1 MVTKETTKI
10 QAHLVKFTFVRKAVS
25 SQKRVSSGFTE
36 QMVLEDILTRVLLK
50 TKQQHSPKL
59 VVDLYSQS
67 VVYQRP
73 RQVQNLLLVH
83 LYSTEQQKNPSLLR
97 LQKIQQHLHYLE
109 KQLPSVYESSMD
121 LELLLSATISRLL
134 LESEILSLYLVLSL
148 DLVLLQNQSLYH
160 LLQVRF
166 SQKLQV
172 LQIQD
177 TFKYS
182 KTLFHLVHLQYLE
195 NLHIQ
200 ISTTHQHTLVLEMLP
215 SLVLQT
221 SPERLHRLE
230 LVLQHFLD
238 LQHSDLQQIQSKVQ
252 SSSIQRAL
260 LQLPNFI
267 GYTLLLRLVL
277 LQSLVLVLQNQSRLT
292 DTTETTKIQAH
303 LVDLHSPTHL
313 LYTQTFVTFRQLV
326 LELPSFTRQ
335 VEQLSNLSRRATT
348 QLKDSSR
355 DSQELKN
362 LSLVQLT
369 LVLVKLIPLVS
380 LRPNTL
386 SSRRVEHMLLLSNS
400 INNWRSI
407 TI

>member
-1 MVTKETTKI
+1 
-10 QAHLVKFTFVRKAVS
+10 
-25 SQKRVSSGFTE
+25 
-36 QMVLEDILTRVLLK
+36 
-50 TKQQHSPKL
+50 
-59 VVDLYSQS
+59 
-67 VVYQRP
+67 
-73 RQVQNLLLVH
+73 
-83 LYSTEQQKNPSLLR
+83 
-97 LQKIQQHLHYLE
+97 
-109 KQLPSVYESSMD
+109 MD

-335 VEQLSNLSRRATT
+335 VEQLSNQSRRATT

-355 DSQELKN
+355 DSQELRN
-362 LSLVQLT
+362 LKLVQLM
-369 LVLVKLIPLVS
+369 LVLVNLIPLELVKLNTS
-380 LRPNTL
+380 SSSKVEPTL
-386 SSRRVEHMLLLSNS
+386 SLFNS
-400 INNWRSI
+400 YK
-407 TI
+407 